1 MAGTY
6 LPARLLDLCTASC
19 NAVTG
24 IEAYQGRKIWNET
37 DSVEQTVRGLTAET
51 QGKMWLWIPTRQSQ
65 TYPWQPYQVTVQCEL
80 LLRLDTGRSSVCDL
94 LYDKV
99 EEVAMKLEN
108 AVTFSAVPAVPTGL
122 NWEQTEEDGSPE
134 DGVARFKMLAQYKVV
149 PACEI

>member
-37 DSVEQTVRGLTAET
+37 DSVEQVVRGLTVEE
-51 QGKMWLWIPTRQSQ
+51 QGKMWIWIQSRQSQ
-65 TYPWQPYQVTVQCEL
+65 TYPWQPFTATIQAEL
-80 LLRLDTGRSSVCDL
+80 LIRLDTGTSSVCDK
-94 LYDKV
+94 LYDLV
-99 EEVAMKLEN
+99 EQ
-108 AVTFSAVPAVPTGL
+108 VTEKMESVSTYTAIPAVPMGL
-122 NWEQTEEDGSPE
+122 SWEQIDDGSPE
-134 DGVARFKMLAQYKVV
+134 DNVARFKILATYKVG